1 MLYSDQNCR
10 ATVVI
15 KPWLN
20 CCLSGRGKLGGG
32 GKGEEEVGMGRIGGT
47 GRGKKQ
53 KESGK
58 M

>member
-1 MLYSDQNCR
+1 M
-10 ATVVI
+10 
-15 KPWLN
+15 
-20 CCLSGRGKLGGG
+20 GGG